1 MSFVSKA
8 KMPFLYC
15 FRKMQRKMLEQY
27 WVYCRWVVMVMDKK
41 RESVRNE
48 ERVFIARRKIGVDM
62 EEAQQLVLAED
73 DFTHCYY

>member
-1 MSFVSKA
+1 
-8 KMPFLYC
+8 
-15 FRKMQRKMLEQY
+15 
-27 WVYCRWVVMVMDKK
+27 MVMDKK

-73 DFTHCYY
+73 DFTHYYYNSYLFEPKEDQMP